1 MMSGISRG
9 LRLFGS
15 RSTALGFAFKVI
27 SVGLF
32 AGLALTYC
40 TMLIDACMAGI
51 R

>member
-9 LRLFGS
+9 LRLSG

-32 AGLALTYC
+32 AGLVLTYC
-40 TMLIDACMAGI
+40 NMLIDACMAGI

>member
-9 LRLFGS
+9 FRLSGIG
-15 RSTALGFAFKVI
+15 TGLGFAVKVI

-32 AGLALTYC
+32 AGLVLTYC
-40 TMLIDACMAGI
+40 NMLIDACISGM